1 MSIPAR
7 LARCARGAAAAELA
21 LALPLL
27 LVLICGCA
35 ELGNYFLDEH
45 RLVKAVRDG
54 ARYAARQ
61 DISYFTGC
69 SGNPG
74 GTVVAD
80 TQNVVMTGVLSG
92 GNDYLPNRSSG
103 TIAVT
108 IVGCSTTVG
117 SGPTT
122 LGGLYTGVKNSGGSL
137 VGAPVVKVDASLP
150 YTPIIHAFGF
160 SGLGLTINA
169 SQQAAVMGW

>member
-1 MSIPAR
+1 MTR
-7 LARCARGAAAAELA
+7 LARLGTNSSGAAAAELA

-27 LVLICGCA
+27 LILICGCA

-45 RLVKAVRDG
+45 RLIKAVRDG

-61 DISYFTGC
+61 NIGNFTGC
-69 SGNPG
+69 TGAPG

-80 TQNVVMTGVLSG
+80 TQNVVMTGLLSG
-92 GNDYLPNRSSG
+92 GSDYLPNRSSG
-103 TIAVT
+103 TISVT
-108 IVGCSTTVG
+108 VDHCSTTVG
-117 SGPTT
+117 SGSTA
-122 LGGLYTGVKNSGGSL
+122 LKGIYTDIKNGSGTV

-150 YTPIIHAFGF
+150 YKPIIHAFGF
-160 SGLGLTINA
+160 SGLNLTLNA

>member
-1 MSIPAR
+1 MSWSKR
-7 LARCARGAAAAELA
+7 LFKCTRAAAAAEMA
-21 LALPLL
+21 LALPFL

-35 ELGNYFLDEH
+35 ELGNYFLNEH

-92 GNDYLPNRSSG
+92 GNDYLPNRATG
-103 TIAVT
+103 TVAVT

-117 SGPTT
+117 SGATA
-122 LGGLYTGVKNSGGSL
+122 LGGLYTGVKNSGGTL

-150 YTPIIHAFGF
+150 YQPIIHAFGF

-169 SQQAAVMGW
+169 SEQAAVMGW

>member
-1 MSIPAR
+1 MMLFAR
-7 LARCARGAAAAELA
+7 LARCRSGAAAAELA
-21 LALPLL
+21 LSFPLL

-45 RLVKAVRDG
+45 RLIKAVRDG

-61 DISYFTGC
+61 DISNFTAC
-69 SGNPG
+69 SGAPG

-80 TQNVVMTGVLSG
+80 TQNVVMTGLLSG
-92 GNDYLPNRSSG
+92 GSDYLPNRSSG
-103 TIAVT
+103 TINVT
-108 IVGCSTTVG
+108 VDHCSTTVNSTNMSGIYSGIKNG
-117 SGPTT
+117 SGT
-122 LGGLYTGVKNSGGSL
+122 L

-150 YTPIIHAFGF
+150 YQPIIHAFGF

>member
-1 MSIPAR
+1 MSAASR
-7 LARCARGAAAAELA
+7 LVSCKSGVAAVEMA

-61 DISYFTGC
+61 NVSFFTSCTGT
-69 SGNPG
+69 PG
-74 GTVVAD
+74 GSVATD
-80 TQNVVMTGVLSG
+80 TQNVVMTGLLSG
-92 GNDYLPNRSSG
+92 GDDYLPNRSSG
-103 TIAVT
+103 TINVT
-108 IVGCSTTVG
+108 VVGCSTTTV
-117 SGPTT
+117 
-122 LGGLYTGVKNSGGSL
+122 GGLYTGLKNSGGSGI
-137 VGAPVVKVDASLP
+137 GAPVVEVDASLP
-150 YTPIIHAFGF
+150 YQPIILAFGF
-160 SGLGLTINA
+160 SGLNLTINA

>member
-1 MSIPAR
+1 MTALAR
-7 LARCARGAAAAELA
+7 LVRCRSGAAAAEMA
-21 LALPLL
+21 LVLPLL

-61 DISYFTGC
+61 DISNFTAC
-69 SGNPG
+69 TGNPG

-80 TQNVVMTGVLSG
+80 TQNIVMTGLVSG
-92 GNDYLPNRSSG
+92 GNDYLPNRSTG
-103 TIAVT
+103 TINVT
-108 IVGCSTTVG
+108 VDHCSTSVNSTAL
-117 SGPTT
+117 SGIYS
-122 LGGLYTGVKNSGGSL
+122 GIKNSGGTV
-137 VGAPVVKVDASLP
+137 VGAPVVKVEASIP
-150 YTPIIHAFGF
+150 YQPIIHAFGF
-160 SGLGLTINA
+160 SGLNLTINA

>member
-1 MSIPAR
+1 MSTPAR
-7 LARCARGAAAAELA
+7 LARCTRGAAAAELA

-27 LVLICGCA
+27 LVLICGCV

-61 DISYFTGC
+61 NIGFFTAC
-69 SGNPG
+69 SGAPG
-74 GTVVAD
+74 GTVVPD
-80 TQNVVMTGVLSG
+80 TQNVVRTGLLSG
-92 GNDYLPNRSSG
+92 GADYLPNMSSG
-103 TIAVT
+103 ISVT
-108 IVGCSTTVG
+108 INGCNTAAGGTAL
-117 SGPTT
+117 SGI
-122 LGGLYTGVKNSGGSL
+122 YFGVKNGSGTL

-150 YTPIIHAFGF
+150 YQPVVHAFGF
-160 SGLGLTINA
+160 SGLNLTINA

>member
-1 MSIPAR
+1 MIR
-7 LARCARGAAAAELA
+7 LASLVRCRSGVAAVEMA
-21 LALPLL
+21 LVLPLL
-27 LVLICGCA
+27 LILICGCA

-61 DISYFTGC
+61 DISYFTACTGT
-69 SGNPG
+69 PG
-74 GTVVAD
+74 GTVVTD
-80 TQNVVMTGVLSG
+80 TQNIVMTGLVSG
-92 GNDYLPNRSSG
+92 GVDYLPNRSTG

-108 IVGCSTTVG
+108 IDHCSTSVG

-122 LGGLYTGVKNSGGSL
+122 LSGIYSGIKNSSGTV
-137 VGAPVVKVDASLP
+137 VGAPVVKVDASIP
-150 YTPIIHAFGF
+150 YKPIIHAFGF
-160 SGLGLTINA
+160 SGLNLTINA

>member
-1 MSIPAR
+1 MIGLRR
-7 LARCARGAAAAELA
+7 LARCTSGVAAVEMA
-21 LALPLL
+21 LVLPLL

-61 DISYFTGC
+61 DISYFTAC

-80 TQNVVMTGVLSG
+80 TQNVVMTGLISG
-92 GNDYLPNRSSG
+92 GNDYLPNRSTG

-108 IVGCSTTVG
+108 VVGCSTSVN
-117 SGPTT
+117 STT
-122 LGGLYTGVKNSGGSL
+122 LSGIYSGIKNSSGTV
-137 VGAPVVKVDASLP
+137 VGAPVVKVDASIP
-150 YTPIIHAFGF
+150 YQPIIHAFGF
-160 SGLGLTINA
+160 SGLNLTINA